1 MLQMLTETIETLG
14 SLDRMAIADHI
25 RKNKFKSLIGEIQL
39 TPEQTLNRVYTV
51 GQWQNDFFSG
61 VAAIGYTQFAPVK
74 LKTSWG

>member
-25 RKNKFKSLIGEIQL
+25 LQEQIQKL
-39 TPEQTLNRVYTV
+39 DRRDPANARADAQQGLYGRPVAN
-51 GQWQNDFFSG
+51 NFFSG
-61 VAAIGYTQFAPVK
+61 VAGIGYTQFAPVK

>member
-51 GQWQNDFFSG
+51 GQWQNNCFSG
-61 VAAIGYTQFAPVK
+61 VAGIGYTQFAPVK